1 MHLLIVILNEEKFL
15 EDALSVLVEL
25 GVTGANVVDVRS
37 MGPMLAYDVP
47 IFAGL
52 RYQMEGR
59 RPYAKM
65 LFALVQEEGIVDEIA
80 ANLKDVGLDFEEPG
94 MGFVFT
100 VPIGK
105 IIGKEQDLEL

>member
-1 MHLLIVILNEEKFL
+1 MHLLFIILNEEKFL

-25 GVTGANVVDVRS
+25 GVTGANVVEVRS

-59 RPYAKM
+59 GPYAK
-65 LFALVQEEGIVDEIA
+65 LIFALVQEEGIVEQIA
-80 ANLKDVGLDFEEPG
+80 ASLKDVGLDFEQPG

-100 VPIGK
+100 VPVGKVIGR
-105 IIGKEQDLEL
+105 EQDLEL

>member
-1 MHLLIVILNEEKFL
+1 MHLLFIILNEEKHM

-25 GVTGANVVDVRS
+25 GVTGANVAEVRS

-59 RPYAKM
+59 RPYAK
-65 LFALVQEEGIVDEIA
+65 LIFALVQDEGIVEEIVA
-80 ANLKDVGLDFEEPG
+80 RLKDVDLNFEEPG
-94 MGFVFT
+94 TGFVFT
-100 VPIGK
+100 VPVGRVVGK
-105 IIGKEQDLEL
+105 QLDFEL

>member
-1 MHLLIVILNEEKFL
+1 MHLLFIILNEEKFL

-25 GVTGANVVDVRS
+25 GVTGANVTEVRS

-59 RPYAKM
+59 RPYAK
-65 LFALVQEEGIVDEIA
+65 LIFALVQDEGIVEQIA
-80 ANLKDVGLDFEEPG
+80 VSLKEVGLNFEQPG
-94 MGFVFT
+94 MGFIFT
-100 VPIGK
+100 VPVGKVIGR
-105 IIGKEQDLEL
+105 EQDLEL

>member
-1 MHLLIVILNEEKFL
+1 MHLLIIILNEEKYL

-25 GVTGANVVDVRS
+25 GVTGANVIDARS

-52 RYQMEGR
+52 QYQMEGR

-65 LFALVQEEGIVDEIA
+65 IMALVQDEKVVDQFVA
-80 ANLKDVGLDFEEPG
+80 SLKDVEVDFEEPG
-94 MGFVFT
+94 TGLVFT
-100 VPIGK
+100 VPVGK
-105 IIGKEQDLEL
+105 VVGREQELEL